1 MLCLKRQAITYLKV
15 GRLLHLIALADVCL
29 VGAAFVTL
37 TTNDLS
43 FAGEMALLSV
53 SLMFSIQFL
62 TAQLDSYSRFQN
74 YKQLKDQLYFNG
86 FQHRILKPM
95 VKSRCQRDAAL
106 VACTELGLRQHAK
119 NYYNSLGYKWY
130 HVPPDFV
137 FTHPLFFFSKH
148 FWRTTFFVPY
158 YKPKV
163 DFNKVD
169 VRQLPLRNQ
178 RNDFGQAA

>member
-1 MLCLKRQAITYLKV
+1 V
-15 GRLLHLIALADVCL
+15 IALADVLL
-29 VGAAFVTL
+29 VVMAIAIL
-37 TTNDLS
+37 TTHDLP
-43 FAGEMALLSV
+43 AIGKVAMVLI
-53 SLMFSIQFL
+53 SLMFSIQFV
-62 TAQLDSYSRFQN
+62 TAEMDSYSRFQN

-86 FQHRILKPM
+86 FQKRILRPM
-95 VKSRCQRDAAL
+95 VKSRCQRDAAI

-119 NYYNSLGYKWY
+119 NYYRSLGYKWY

-148 FWRTTFFVPY
+148 FWRTTFLVPY

-178 RNDFGQAA
+178 RNEFGKAA